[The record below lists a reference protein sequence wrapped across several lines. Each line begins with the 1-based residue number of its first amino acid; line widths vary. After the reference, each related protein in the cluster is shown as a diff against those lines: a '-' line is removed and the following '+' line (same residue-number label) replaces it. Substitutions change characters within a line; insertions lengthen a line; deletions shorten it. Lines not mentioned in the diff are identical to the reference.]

1 MVKSVVRFS
10 NKIRRKYAMRI
21 RQFCGCPGFAK
32 DTPFRFPSQRRHPS
46 ALSALCYSRASPF
59 LLASIQLHYENA
71 PNLAGTL
78 RALSLSG
85 QPPAPAPRASRRHC
99 ARCRPQ
105 GAPLANSELV
115 EHKQRVVAGA
125 AEMAVVSAAFLLALG
140 RALARIHVEHDHLR
154 WSPLLHLNIPYE
166 DGRTLIVLP
175 EQPFRLEQYRTDAML
190 RLSPAKRP
198 HHPLLSQSGCFPPL
212 GSPWPG

>member
-125 AEMAVVSAAFLLALG
+125 AEMA
-140 RALARIHVEHDHLR
+140 
-154 WSPLLHLNIPYE
+154 
-166 DGRTLIVLP
+166 IVGAP
-175 EQPFRLEQYRTDAML
+175 LEQHREL
-190 RLSPAKRP
+190 RSAQLY
-198 HHPLLSQSGCFPPL
+198 
-212 GSPWPG
+212 